1 MLTCYKYAID
11 NWIVPDIVLS
21 FVKHHLHGGPLDS
34 IDAEALKKE
43 NEELQQRNREL
54 EEQVAQLQ
62 TAVSIHYAIHIIS
75 LCFVFCSYP
84 STNQSQLKLWPAEHY

>member
-1 MLTCYKYAID
+1 M
-11 NWIVPDIVLS
+11 
-21 FVKHHLHGGPLDS
+21 KHHLHGGPLES

-62 TAVSIHYAIHIIS
+62 TAVNIQFLIIIMHSHYF
-75 LCFVFCSYP
+75 FVFCSYP
-84 STNQSQLKLWPAEHY
+84 STNQSQLKLWPAKDSRTLLART